1 MYSSPFS
8 LFPFSTRL
16 EAVEDVYDA
25 MSFVETITAIV
36 GITDIEND
44 AEFFRA
50 EVSAVVNLASALL
63 ETSAFDESISCAADA
78 IATIVDEETLSEA
91 IAAIAVLEADSY
103 DMVSLNEI
111 IHTKLAIGANTAER
125 ATFREAVHAVA
136 AIGSHIRETVRFD
149 EFINVLITVKTTT
162 QDVIDINITIPPGG
176 ELIINSDN
184 YTATID
190 GVNVLHLYT
199 GAWLYIDSE
208 VVGVSV
214 SAGGGVPPAT
224 VTSTSMGP
232 WKPSPVPL

>member
-16 EAVEDVYDA
+16 EVVEDVYDA

-44 AEFFRA
+44 AEFFREDIA
-50 EVSAVVNLASALL
+50 VSIRAAAALL
-63 ETSAFDESISCAADA
+63 ESVSLDEAVDCLVNAV
-78 IATIVDEETLSEA
+78 ATMTDVETFTEE

-125 ATFREAVHAVA
+125 ATFIEAVHAVA
-136 AIGSHIRETVRFD
+136 AIGSRIRETVRFD
-149 EFINVLITVKTTT
+149 EFINVLITVKTAT

-214 SAGGGVPPAT
+214 SAGGGVPTAT
-224 VTSTSMGP
+224 VTYSER
-232 WKPSPVPL
+232 WV